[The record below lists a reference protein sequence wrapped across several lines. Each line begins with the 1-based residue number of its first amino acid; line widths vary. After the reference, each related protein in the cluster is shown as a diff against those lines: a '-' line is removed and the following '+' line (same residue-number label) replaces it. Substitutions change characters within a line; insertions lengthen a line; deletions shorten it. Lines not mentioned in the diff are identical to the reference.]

1 MLSAEIASVFC
12 GVVVTFG
19 AFGFFTFGAFTVGTA
34 TGTGAGAGGASSSL
48 SELMSE
54 DETELLPLAAGTKD
68 PACHVTAGAAATGA
82 SGRI

>member
-34 TGTGAGAGGASSSL
+34 TGTGAGAGL
-48 SELMSE
+48 
-54 DETELLPLAAGTKD
+54 
-68 PACHVTAGAAATGA
+68 
-82 SGRI
+82 